1 MIPNP
6 AYNNQILVGYMFGN
20 STNKYQAVIRE
31 KNGIKKR
38 RQLIDFFK
46 RFAIKRTS
54 EECWIGQH
62 QKAAIIKLLMY
73 SKLTNQWIYKSQ
85 LFI

>member
-31 KNGIKKR
+31 KMA
-38 RQLIDFFK
+38 LE
-46 RFAIKRTS
+46 S
-54 EECWIGQH
+54 EG
-62 QKAAIIKLLMY
+62 
-73 SKLTNQWIYKSQ
+73 S
-85 LFI
+85 

>member
-6 AYNNQILVGYMFGN
+6 AYNNQVLVGYMFGN

-46 RFAIKRTS
+46 RFEIKRTS
-54 EECWIGQH
+54 EEC
-62 QKAAIIKLLMY
+62 
-73 SKLTNQWIYKSQ
+73 
-85 LFI
+85 